1 MSLPRILTIMGSG
14 ETAPTMVSTH
24 RTLTALLPKPVKA
37 VLLDTPY
44 GFQENAPEL
53 ATRAVEYFRNSVNVD
68 IAVAGLVRLHDTHIA
83 ADTVQIERGLRAISD
98 ATYIFAGP
106 GSPTYALRQW
116 SGSNVASSI
125 IDKLMNGGIVTFA
138 SAAALTLGKVTVP
151 VYEVYKVGQ
160 DVQRLDG
167 LDVLSAIGIN
177 AAVIPHYDNAEGG
190 NHDTRFC
197 YLGETRLRMFEKM
210 LDDDTYVLGI
220 DEHTGLVIDLDASVA
235 KVVGNGT
242 VTLRLREDS
251 FTYETGSTI
260 PLTTLQDPWEL
271 RESEHAGTTQGTN
284 SNAPGASG
292 APSHQKGVGIS
303 GETVEAQPGQVGEG
317 SSKSVESNLAQAGS
331 LEQELQIQQSA
342 FNDAMTAR
350 DADGAVRACLAL
362 EQAIH
367 DWSADTLQ
375 GDIADKARAAVRS
388 MISAL
393 GDAAIGGVRNPRDVV
408 APYVE
413 AMLAIR
419 ATVRA
424 EKRYDLSDVI
434 RDAFVNIGIEVRDTA
449 TGVEWDL

>member
-24 RTLTALLPKPVKA
+24 RKLTALLPKPVNA

-68 IAVAGLVRLHDTHIA
+68 ITVAGLVRLHDTHIA
-83 ADTVQIERGLRAISD
+83 ADPVQIERGLRSLSD

-116 SGSNVASSI
+116 SGSNVATNI
-125 IDKLMNGGIVTFA
+125 INKLMNGGIVTFA

-197 YLGETRLRMFEKM
+197 YLGESRLRMFEKM

-220 DEHTGLVIDLDASVA
+220 DEHTGLVIDLDADIA
-235 KVVGNGT
+235 NVVGNGT
-242 VTLRLREDS
+242 VTLRLRENS
-251 FTYETGSTI
+251 YIYESGSTI
-260 PLTTLQDPWEL
+260 ALSVLQDPWEL
-271 RESEHAGTTQGTN
+271 LTAGGNTKGAQDVGTGDVR
-284 SNAPGASG
+284 SQSVVASG
-292 APSHQKGVGIS
+292 RAN
-303 GETVEAQPGQVGEG
+303 EAKDGDAADVR
-317 SSKSVESNLAQAGS
+317 SKSASAGIERPTSLNDALATH
-331 LEQELQIQQSA
+331 QQQ

>member
-260 PLTTLQDPWEL
+260 PLDTLQNPWLL
-271 RESEHAGTTQGTN
+271 RTSASAES
-284 SNAPGASG
+284 
-292 APSHQKGVGIS
+292 SHQKGVGIS

-317 SSKSVESNLAQAGS
+317 SSKSVESNLTQAGS

>member
-1 MSLPRILTIMGSG
+1 MLS
-14 ETAPTMVSTH
+14 
-24 RTLTALLPKPVKA
+24 KPVKA

-53 ATRAVEYFRNSVNVD
+53 ATRAVEYFHTSVNID

-83 ADTVQIERGLRAISD
+83 ADPVLVERGLRAVSD
-98 ATYIFAGP
+98 ADYLFAGP

-116 SGSNVASSI
+116 SGSTVAQSI
-125 IDKLMNGGIVTFA
+125 INKLQNGGIVTFA

-160 DVQRLDG
+160 DVQRLEG
-167 LDVLSAIGIN
+167 LDILSAIGIN
-177 AAVIPHYDNAEGG
+177 AAVIPHYDNAEGA

-197 YLGETRLRMFEKM
+197 YLGEARLRMFEDL
-210 LDDDTYVLGI
+210 LDADTYVLGV
-220 DEHTGLVIDLDASVA
+220 DEHTGLIIDIDAQTA
-235 KVVGNGT
+235 TVVGNGT
-242 VTLRLREDS
+242 VTLRLREQS
-251 FTYETGSTI
+251 FTYESGSTL
-260 PLTTLQDPWEL
+260 PLGTLQNPWLL
-271 RESEHAGTTQGTN
+271 RSSDSGLLAKLDAH
-284 SNAPGASG
+284 SSDSSVASG
-292 APSHQKGVGIS
+292 SAHTPGVSEAS
-303 GETVEAQPGQVGEG
+303 GEV
-317 SSKSVESNLAQAGS
+317 GS
-331 LEQELQIQQSA
+331 L
-342 FNDAMTAR
+342 NDALDKHQQEFDEAMKAR

-375 GDIADKARAAVRS
+375 GDVAVRARAAVRS
-388 MISAL
+388 MISGL
-393 GDAAIGGVRNPRDVV
+393 GDAAVSGVRNPRDVV
-408 APYVE
+408 SPYVE

-449 TGVEWDL
+449 DGVEWNL

>member
-24 RTLTALLPKPVKA
+24 RKLTALLPKPVKA

-83 ADTVQIERGLRAISD
+83 ADSVQIERGLRAISD

-116 SGSNVASSI
+116 SGSAIANSI
-125 IDKLMNGGIVTFA
+125 INKLMNGGIVTFA

-210 LDDDTYVLGI
+210 LDDDTFVLGI
-220 DEHTGLVIDLDASVA
+220 DEHTGLIIDIDAETA
-235 KVVGNGT
+235 TVVGNGT

-251 FTYETGSTI
+251 FIYESGSTL
-260 PLTTLQDPWEL
+260 PLGTLQNPWLL
-271 RESEHAGTTQGTN
+271 RSSEHAATAQ
-284 SNAPGASG
+284 G
-292 APSHQKGVGIS
+292 APSNSPGSSAGSSLHKGADTSEGIN
-303 GETVEAQPGQVGEG
+303 EAQDG
-317 SSKSVESNLAQAGS
+317 NAGDVRS
-331 LEQELQIQQSA
+331 QSA
-342 FNDAMTAR
+342 SAGVERPTSLNDALTRHQQEFDEAMRAR
-350 DADGAVRACLAL
+350 DADGAVRACLSL
-362 EQAIH
+362 EQSIH

-375 GDIADKARAAVRS
+375 GDIATKARAAVRS

-393 GDAAIGGVRNPRDVV
+393 GDAAIGGVRDPRDVV

-434 RDAFVNIGIEVRDTA
+434 RDAFVNIGVEVRDTA
-449 TGVEWDL
+449 DGVEWNL

>member
-24 RTLTALLPKPVKA
+24 RTLTAQLPKPVKA

-83 ADTVQIERGLRAISD
+83 ADTVQIERGLRALSD

-210 LDDDTYVLGI
+210 LDEDTYVLGI
-220 DEHTGLVIDLDASVA
+220 DEHTGLVIDLNAAVA

-242 VTLRLREDS
+242 VTLRLRDDS
-251 FTYETGSTI
+251 YTYESGTTI
-260 PLTTLQDPWEL
+260 PLSALQDPWLL
-271 RESEHAGTTQGTN
+271 RS
-284 SNAPGASG
+284 SDSG
-292 APSHQKGVGIS
+292 LLAKLDAHSSDSSVANVSGNTSGVPSA
-303 GETVEAQPGQVGEG
+303 AQLGRVGEG
-317 SSKSVESNLAQAGS
+317 SSQSVEPNSSQVGS
-331 LEQELQIQQSA
+331 LEQELQVQQSA

-375 GDIADKARAAVRS
+375 GDTADKARAAVRS

-434 RDAFVNIGIEVRDTA
+434 RDAFVNIGIEVRDTP